1 MGILSILLVL
11 VAGVPSELYE
21 SYCSKEKID
30 SLYAGFSSEAQLEY
44 DRDAQAAASYYMADW
59 AYNASLVELS
69 DYFLDLA
76 MGSDIED
83 QVLRADCLSL
93 ASSISRLKGNMA
105 EAISYAEAC
114 LQIDRESGSQ
124 ENVSSSLNNI
134 AGMYLTYGDAT
145 TARKYI
151 DESIVIEKQ
160 LGRNSNLA
168 IRYGVA
174 SEIYTRLGELE
185 QALEYADMA
194 FQIDS
199 LDARIGKIA
208 VRRSQKGAVLM
219 AMGRYDEAQAQLVK
233 AYPVFKEQNSL
244 SSLSITCAQLGDIA
258 AANGNINGAIHYYE
272 ESILHSGTIGNI
284 YIESRAARGLYLI
297 YKNLDVVKALAN
309 LERCVELDAQIHND
323 KAGEMMQSFN
333 VMYDTLKKENTILV
347 QQHRIRYAS
356 IILVIL
362 IVLSAVSIV
371 LAIVKYKAARV
382 MEEKNAMLVKSNLDK
397 DRLLA
402 LTKHNLP
409 NEVSE
414 EITSIV
420 SDVKVMPDINLTR
433 RELQIAEL
441 CSLGKLN
448 KEIATELGISQ
459 RTVETHKN
467 NLFRKLGINNTV
479 ELMRYMQWYQNH

>member
-1 MGILSILLVL
+1 MSIYT
-11 VAGVPSELYE
+11 A
-21 SYCSKEKID
+21 SKVQN
-30 SLYAGFSSEAQLEY
+30 LP
-44 DRDAQAAASYYMADW
+44 
-59 AYNASLVELS
+59 
-69 DYFLDLA
+69 
-76 MGSDIED
+76 
-83 QVLRADCLSL
+83 
-93 ASSISRLKGNMA
+93 IS
-105 EAISYAEAC
+105 
-114 LQIDRESGSQ
+114 
-124 ENVSSSLNNI
+124 
-134 AGMYLTYGDAT
+134 
-145 TARKYI
+145 
-151 DESIVIEKQ
+151 
-160 LGRNSNLA
+160 
-168 IRYGVA
+168 
-174 SEIYTRLGELE
+174 YTRLGELE

-258 AANGNINGAIHYYE
+258 AANGNIHEAIGYYE

-333 VMYDTLKKENTILV
+333 VRYDTLKKENTILV
-347 QQHRIRYAS
+347 QQNRIRYAS

-402 LTKHNLP
+402 LTKRNLP
-409 NEVSE
+409 DEVSE
-414 EITSIV
+414 EIASIV

-433 RELQIAEL
+433 RELQVAEL

-467 NLFRKLGINNTV
+467 NLFRKLGINNTI

>member
-1 MGILSILLVL
+1 
-11 VAGVPSELYE
+11 
-21 SYCSKEKID
+21 
-30 SLYAGFSSEAQLEY
+30 
-44 DRDAQAAASYYMADW
+44 
-59 AYNASLVELS
+59 
-69 DYFLDLA
+69 
-76 MGSDIED
+76 
-83 QVLRADCLSL
+83 
-93 ASSISRLKGNMA
+93 
-105 EAISYAEAC
+105 
-114 LQIDRESGSQ
+114 
-124 ENVSSSLNNI
+124 
-134 AGMYLTYGDAT
+134 
-145 TARKYI
+145 
-151 DESIVIEKQ
+151 
-160 LGRNSNLA
+160 
-168 IRYGVA
+168 
-174 SEIYTRLGELE
+174 
-185 QALEYADMA
+185 
-194 FQIDS
+194 
-199 LDARIGKIA
+199 
-208 VRRSQKGAVLM
+208 
-219 AMGRYDEAQAQLVK
+219 
-233 AYPVFKEQNSL
+233 
-244 SSLSITCAQLGDIA
+244 
-258 AANGNINGAIHYYE
+258 
-272 ESILHSGTIGNI
+272 
-284 YIESRAARGLYLI
+284 
-297 YKNLDVVKALAN
+297 
-309 LERCVELDAQIHND
+309 
-323 KAGEMMQSFN
+323 MQHFN
-333 VMYDTLKKENTILV
+333 VKYDTLKKENTILV
-347 QQHRIRYAS
+347 QQQRIRYAS